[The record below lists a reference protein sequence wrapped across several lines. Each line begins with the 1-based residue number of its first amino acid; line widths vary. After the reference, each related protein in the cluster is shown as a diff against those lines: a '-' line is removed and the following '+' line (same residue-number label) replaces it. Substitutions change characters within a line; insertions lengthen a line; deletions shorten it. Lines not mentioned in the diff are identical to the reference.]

1 MIFCHLKLMYLRYKK
16 EEPKTFSV
24 AHKYE
29 HSSAPVLAVHSN
41 THWNVSAR
49 EADKWGKESS
59 FDSVFT
65 GAHLSFLETVFNVAY
80 TGSCSLVLSLILNMN
95 SMLKAQTKVSRF

>member
-1 MIFCHLKLMYLRYKK
+1 MSPEFDVLKVQERRDKNI
-16 EEPKTFSV
+16 SV

-65 GAHLSFLETVFNVAY
+65 GAQLSFLEAIFNVAY

-95 SMLKAQTKVSRF
+95 STLKAQTKISRF